1 MPATASLRRALVLV
15 PLMLVT
21 ALVLTMVASAPAD
34 AGAAKRIQKVRHA
47 TRVAINQIGD
57 PYVYGANGPG
67 AFDCSGLT
75 QFSARRAGLYLPRS
89 SDAQYRY
96 VRHIKKR
103 NLRRGD
109 YIFFH
114 SGGNVYHAAIF
125 LKRTHGRVKIL
136 HASQSGTPVKRDF
149 TWTRSWYAG
158 TLRPRR

>member
-15 PLMLVT
+15 PLTVIA
-21 ALVLTMVASAPAD
+21 ALVLSMIASAPAD
-34 AGAAKRIQKVRHA
+34 AAVSLRERKIRHA
-47 TRVAINQIGD
+47 TKIAINQIGD

-96 VRHIKKR
+96 TRHIKR
-103 NLRRGD
+103 SNLRRGD

-125 LKRTHGRVKIL
+125 LDRVNGRVKIL
-136 HASQSGTPVKRDF
+136 HASRSGTPVKRDF